1 MNVDITALRA
11 VEKEKGIEFDSLIE
25 QEQQAVRRE
34 NLKSRT

>member
-25 QEQQAVRRE
+25 TLEIG
-34 NLKSRT
+34 S